1 MLGSS
6 RSTLLS
12 EHRQALI
19 TAAVTGE
26 LRDPWSSGVSK
37 VDEAAFEAFIC
48 DWLVGSGGYDAVKV
62 GTAQGADDFDP
73 VRGLDTA
80 ELFAFIGA
88 TQATSGTGCSTLL
101 RRRSEQ
107 GAARASPTGWPR
119 SSTPAARSTCS
130 ATASSTRRDDP
141 AGVLPAGVTA

>member
-1 MLGSS
+1 MRAGSPD
-6 RSTLLS
+6 RLLL

-26 LRDPWSSGVSK
+26 LEIPGSSGVNK

-62 GTAQGADDFDP
+62 GTAQGAPTDFDP

-88 TQATSGTGCSTLL
+88 TQVEDVGRAAQAATAATRT
-101 RRRSEQ
+101 RRS
-107 GAARASPTGWPR
+107 GASPTGWPR
-119 SSTPAARSTCS
+119 SWTSGARSTCCG
-130 ATASSTRRDDP
+130 TGSSTR
-141 AGVLPAGVTA
+141 A